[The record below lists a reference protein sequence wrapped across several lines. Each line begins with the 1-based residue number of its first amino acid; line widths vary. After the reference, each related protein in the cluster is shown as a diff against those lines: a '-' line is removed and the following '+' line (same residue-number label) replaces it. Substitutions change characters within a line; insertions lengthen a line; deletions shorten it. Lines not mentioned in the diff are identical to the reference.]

1 MGGMHGVAF
10 QGLKA
15 LQRGVQHHIGVGSGQ
30 AVDVH
35 MHFQQAGH
43 LAHQTFQPL
52 LDASFDGGLFGVGQL
67 VLQLPQNDML
77 DHNKIPPAF
86 FLIVAG

>member
-1 MGGMHGVAF
+1 MRPGVHGNGPAHAARYAH
-10 QGLKA
+10 KA
-15 LQRGVQHHIGVGSGQ
+15 LQ
-30 AVDVH
+30 A
-35 MHFQQAGH
+35 F
-43 LAHQTFQPL
+43 
-52 LDASFDGGLFGVGQL
+52 LDAGLHSGLFGVGQL